1 MLNRRHIRIK
11 ILQLLYSKKVG
22 NIDNISL
29 LKQFDLAS
37 TNFYKFY
44 LTQLLLFKEIFIE
57 SVRVFNVNQKKYFK
71 NEDNLIEDLFLKNE
85 LLIFLNSNK
94 FLIKAEEQ
102 FNLNYWK
109 LNINK
114 VQNVFKLILKSEL
127 ISNYSNKKINSYQLV
142 QDIYKNIIVSNQ
154 ELFKFY
160 EDNELGWSDDFP
172 LVNTLVLSWLTNFS
186 IDQSLKIPTKIFKDR
201 SDKEFGKDLFKT
213 VVKDNDETEKII
225 NDYTPEWD
233 NDRIAIIDKIILK
246 MCIYE
251 FTSFPSIPV
260 KVTMNEYVEISKEYS
275 SPQSSTFINGVIN
288 NIYKNLLEKDLIK
301 KNERG
306 LQ

>member
-11 ILQLLYSKKVG
+11 ILQLLYAKKTG
-22 NIDNISL
+22 NIDNVSL

-37 TNFYKFY
+37 TNFYKFF

-57 SVRVFNVNQKKYFK
+57 SERIFNINKNKYFK

-102 FNLNYWK
+102 FKLNYWK

-114 VQNVFKLILKSEL
+114 VQNIFKIILEHEV
-127 ISNYSNKKINSYQLV
+127 ISKYSNKKINSYQLV
-142 QDIYKNIIVSNQ
+142 QDIYKNIIVCNE
-154 ELFKFY
+154 ELFNFY

-172 LVNTLVLSWLTNFS
+172 LVNTLILSWLTNFS
-186 IDQSLKIPTKIFKDR
+186 IDQSLKIPRKIFKDR
-201 SDKEFGKDLFKT
+201 SDKKFGKELFKI
-213 VVKDNDETEKII
+213 VVKDKDETEKII

-246 MCIYE
+246 MWIYE

-260 KVTMNEYVEISKEYS
+260 KVTINEYVEISKEYS
-275 SPQSSTFINGVIN
+275 SPSSSTFINGVIN